1 MPQDEKKWTANSMI
15 GAPVSPLCLFPCQS
29 TTLVFPAGA
38 GGGLVASI
46 ATCPL
51 DVVKTKL
58 QAQRAVHGQPGYQ
71 GVLGSYAPSVIA
83 DFMCL
88 ITHSFLLV
96 RYRQNYPET

>member
-1 MPQDEKKWTANSMI
+1 MKQDEKKWTANSII
-15 GAPVSPLCLFPCQS
+15 GAPVSSFPPCPLPTLFAS
-29 TTLVFPAGA
+29 AAGA

-58 QAQRAVHGQPGYQ
+58 QAQRAVLGQPGYQ
-71 GVLGSYAPSVIA
+71 GVLGSFAPNIIS

-88 ITHSFLLV
+88 IHHPSLV
-96 RYRQNYPET
+96 RYRQDYPET